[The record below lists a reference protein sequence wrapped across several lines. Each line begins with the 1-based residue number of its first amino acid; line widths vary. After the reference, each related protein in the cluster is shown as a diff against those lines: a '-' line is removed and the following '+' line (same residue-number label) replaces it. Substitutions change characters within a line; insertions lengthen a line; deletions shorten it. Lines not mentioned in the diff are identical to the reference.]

1 MKKTYFAAVLLLAA
15 VTTANAYA
23 AEPDRA
29 TGNKPSKAEKIAARE
44 TAYQSVIAALE
55 SGNFVFQTE
64 KMASE
69 RTHTVA
75 DVDSTANY
83 IVVKGSEGVIQT
95 APPKSPDDSTISC
108 RIQQP
113 LRILDN
119 DVTIDKRGNATCKLE
134 VLIGNDPQTI
144 TIEHNKRRNEA
155 VATTRAENAYALLGR
170 VVPADRATIETPRS
184 DDVSELSAE

>member
-1 MKKTYFAAVLLLAA
+1 MKKTHFAAVLLLAA

-23 AEPDRA
+23 AESDRT
-29 TGNKPSKAEKIAARE
+29 TGNKPSRMEKAAARE
-44 TAYQSVIAALE
+44 KAYQSVIDALK

-69 RTHTVA
+69 QTHSVA
-75 DVDSTANY
+75 EVDSTANF
-83 IVVKGSEGVIQT
+83 IAVKESEGVIQT
-95 APPKSPDDSTISC
+95 APPTSPNDATISC

-134 VLIGNDPQTI
+134 VLIGDDPQTI
-144 TIEHNKRRNEA
+144 TIEVNKRRNEA
-155 VATTRAENAYALLGR
+155 VATTGAKNAYALLGR
-170 VVPADRATIETPRS
+170 VVPADRATIEASRTE
-184 DDVSELSAE
+184 DVSQLIEE

>member
-1 MKKTYFAAVLLLAA
+1 MKKTHFAAVLLLAA

-23 AEPDRA
+23 AESDRT
-29 TGNKPSKAEKIAARE
+29 TGNKPSRMEKAAARE
-44 TAYQSVIAALE
+44 KAYQSVIDALK

-64 KMASE
+64 HMASE

-119 DVTIDKRGNATCKLE
+119 DVTIDKRNL
-134 VLIGNDPQTI
+134 QT
-144 TIEHNKRRNEA
+144 
-155 VATTRAENAYALLGR
+155 GG
-170 VVPADRATIETPRS
+170 ADRE
-184 DDVSELSAE
+184 